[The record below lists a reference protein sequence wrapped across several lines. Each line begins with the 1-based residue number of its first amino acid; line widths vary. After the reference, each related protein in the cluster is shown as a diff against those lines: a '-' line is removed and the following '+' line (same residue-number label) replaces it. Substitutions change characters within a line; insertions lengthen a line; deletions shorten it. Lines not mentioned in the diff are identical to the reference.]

1 MRYSVDAA
9 SSVPIYEQLVRQIT
23 RAIVDGTLPARTKMP
38 AAKELATSLDVNVH
52 TVLHAYQDLRDAG
65 LVELRR
71 GRGTIVA
78 AQHDDFSAHARSIRA
93 VVDEAL
99 AASMPPAAIRA
110 AVDHALDP
118 GSANPAEHPRSQE
131 G

>member
-1 MRYSVDAA
+1 MRYSVDEA

-23 RAIVDGTLPARTKMP
+23 KAIVDGTLPSRTKMP
-38 AAKELATSLDVNVH
+38 AAKELAASLDINVH

-71 GRGTIVA
+71 GRGTIVS
-78 AQHDDFSAHARSIRA
+78 AQHEDFSMHASSIHSA
-93 VVDEAL
+93 VDKAL
-99 AASMPPAAIRA
+99 ATGMPPAAVRA
-110 AVDHALDP
+110 AVDYALDQATARAADRHTP
-118 GSANPAEHPRSQE
+118 QE

>member
-1 MRYSVDAA
+1 MRYSIDEA

-23 RAIVDGTLPARTKMP
+23 TAIVDGTLPARTKMP
-38 AAKELATSLDVNVH
+38 PAKELSASLDINVH

-78 AQHDDFSAHARSIRA
+78 AQHEDFSTHARSIHAA
-93 VVDEAL
+93 VREAL
-99 AASMPPAAIRA
+99 ATGMPPAAIRA
-110 AVDHALDP
+110 AVDHALDQ
-118 GSANPAEHPRSQE
+118 GVARAAERQTSQE

>member
-1 MRYSVDAA
+1 MRYSVDTT

-23 RAIVDGTLPARTKMP
+23 RAIVDGSLPARTRMP

-78 AQHDDFSAHARSIRA
+78 AQHDDVAAHALSVRA
-93 VVDEAL
+93 AVEEAL
-99 AASMPPAAIRA
+99 AGSMPPAAIRA
-110 AVDHALDP
+110 AVEHALDRSSTDTAD
-118 GSANPAEHPRSQE
+118 SASSQE

>member
-1 MRYSVDAA
+1 MRYSIDEA

-23 RAIVDGTLPARTKMP
+23 TAIVEGTLPARTKMP
-38 AAKELATSLDVNVH
+38 PAKELAASLDINVH

-71 GRGTIVA
+71 GRGTIVS
-78 AQHDDFSAHARSIRA
+78 AQHEDFSTQARSIHAA
-93 VVDEAL
+93 VGEAL
-99 AASMPPAAIRA
+99 AAGLPPAAIRA
-110 AVDHALDP
+110 AVDHALDQGVP
-118 GSANPAEHPRSQE
+118 RAAERQKSQE